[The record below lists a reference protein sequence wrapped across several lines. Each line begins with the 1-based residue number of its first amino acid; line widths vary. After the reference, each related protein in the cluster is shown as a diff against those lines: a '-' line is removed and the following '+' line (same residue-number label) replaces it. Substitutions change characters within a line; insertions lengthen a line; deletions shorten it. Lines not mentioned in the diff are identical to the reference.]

1 MSLLSLVEVAAGIA
15 RMVNHGGNG
24 GGPSLLRLSD
34 ALESRTPLEDL
45 GEGLA
50 VETLEWSSRLLH
62 PTRVPS
68 RDGRLIIG
76 VDSSARAV
84 ETPGANIIVAA
95 VSVSSSVRPVL
106 GDWPPVFGPP
116 MPGVEEPFLYVL
128 PFGEAGDGVP
138 LEGAGVEYRNPAG
151 YPYGPDYSL
160 EQAKDEVRVRLE
172 NAALRSL
179 LEAAREGGVP
189 EGAVVLVDGP
199 LYLVAGALARPGVP
213 VEYRA
218 AWEVLLQERIRL
230 VRGLEEAGVRV
241 VGVVKRIDRARLLEK
256 NPRLRKLATACVG
269 EERFT
274 DKMALYRALGAA
286 HCSRRVP
293 NRVYTTPPLLV
304 RSLAG
309 AEKVAQYLV
318 VPYSRIRHTPEA
330 SVYLRA
336 EESMEAYRG
345 DRARGVRGPAHYVLL
360 DSVARGSLEP
370 VTVKLSDQRAK
381 EATMGLRQLV
391 VLGALRGRV
400 PVSYSTEV
408 EVAAGWRAKAGA

>member
-1 MSLLSLVEVAAGIA
+1 VSLLSLVEVAAGIA
-15 RMVNHGGNG
+15 RMVNQAGGV

-50 VETLEWSSRLLH
+50 VEVLEWSSRLLH
-62 PTRVPS
+62 PSRVP
-68 RDGRLIIG
+68 RGGGGIVVG

-84 ETPGANIIVAA
+84 ETPGANIIVGA

-116 MPGVEEPFLYVL
+116 LPMVDEPFIYVL
-128 PFGEAGDGVP
+128 PYGDPEPGWD
-138 LEGAGVEYRNPAG
+138 AGVGVEARNPAG

-172 NAALRSL
+172 NAALASL
-179 LEAAREGGVP
+179 LEAAREGVLG
-189 EGAVVLVDGP
+189 EGSVVLVDGP
-199 LYLVAGALARPGVP
+199 LFLVAGALARPGVP

-218 AWEVLLQERIRL
+218 AWERLLEDRVRL
-230 VRGLEEAGVRV
+230 VRGLERLGVRV
-241 VGVVKRIDRARLLEK
+241 VGVVKRIDRARLFEG
-256 NPRLRKLATACVG
+256 NPRLRGLAASCVG

-274 DKMALYRALGAA
+274 DKMVLYRALDAP

-293 NRVYTTPPLLV
+293 GRVYTSPPLLV

-318 VPYSRIRHTPEA
+318 VPVSRIRHTPEA
-330 SVYLRA
+330 AVYLRA
-336 EESMEAYRG
+336 EESLEAWRA
-345 DRARGVRGPAHYVLL
+345 DREAGVRGPVHHVLL
-360 DSVARGSLEP
+360 DSVVRGSLEP

-400 PVSYSTEV
+400 PVSYASEV
-408 EVAAGWRAKAGA
+408 EVAADWRARAGA